1 MKPPTAS
8 HKLLQALALPLA
20 LLLGACGML
29 LVFNPVSFAN
39 YGHNGDLFPRWYG
52 TVAAFSGTSPY
63 SAEVS
68 GEIQR
73 TFHGHAL
80 APGEEKDEQ
89 RFANPAY
96 VIFLLWPL
104 TTVDF
109 WTVKIISALAMVG
122 MIMVLPLLWLD
133 ALGRKAR
140 LRSRLAMSFFLLGLV
155 PTIHALRL
163 QQLAIPVVL
172 FVTLGFLFIRRG
184 QLAWA
189 GAAFALSTIKPQMAL
204 APLLWLA
211 IWIAGDWKGRWKL
224 AAGFVATLAALSFGA
239 ELIVPGW
246 IPQFVDG
253 LRAYGHYADTRPLLV
268 FLLGGFAGGLAV
280 AGVLAFFLASAAR
293 SRRYPA
299 STPEFAGA
307 MALSFCVG
315 ALCVPA
321 IRGPYNHLLLIP
333 AVLVVADKMQG
344 IAGRIIFLALLVV
357 PTLIAAANNILQ
369 LPATLVVSTALV
381 MECVPPLC
389 IAVAMIVVEARS
401 FRDAL
406 SARLAFRPDS
416 SL

>member
-1 MKPPTAS
+1 MKQPTAS
-8 HKLLQALALPLA
+8 HKLLKALALPLA
-20 LLLGACGML
+20 LLFGALGMV
-29 LVFNPVSFAN
+29 LVFNPVSFNN

-68 GEIQR
+68 GEIQK

-104 TTVDF
+104 TKADF
-109 WTVKIISALAMVG
+109 WTVKIITTLAMVG

-133 ALGRKAR
+133 ILERKAS
-140 LRSRLAMSFFLLGLV
+140 LRTRLAISFLLLGVV

-172 FVTLGFLFIRRG
+172 FVALGFLFVRRG

-189 GAAFALSTIKPQMAL
+189 GSVFALSTIKPQMVL

-224 AAGFVATLAALSFGA
+224 AAGFAATFAALSFGA
-239 ELIVPGW
+239 ELVVPGW
-246 IPQFVDG
+246 ITQFIDG

-268 FLLGGFAGGLAV
+268 FLLGGFAGAAAV
-280 AGVLAFFLASAAR
+280 VSVLAFFLASAVR

-299 STPEFAGA
+299 STPEFARA

-321 IRGPYNHLLLIP
+321 IRGPYNQLLLIP
-333 AVLVVADKMQG
+333 AVFVVADKMQG
-344 IAGRIIFLALLVV
+344 VAGRIIFCALLAF
-357 PTLIAAANNILQ
+357 PTLMAAANNL
-369 LPATLVVSTALV
+369 LPLPGALVVSTALV

-389 IAVAMIVVEARS
+389 VAMAMIVMEARS
-401 FRDAL
+401 FRAAHL
-406 SARLAFRPDS
+406 ARLAFRPDNG
-416 SL
+416 L